1 MKTSF
6 DKASKLFRRN
16 VFLCTCYA
24 FFLILLNGVN
34 VLVCKVTSM
43 QILGDFF
50 GFTEFLLIFSLLIFV
65 LFIVIG
71 YEFFSAPEKNG
82 LSEIFAVSDGG
93 EKSLRL
99 SQSVILLLLLSG
111 VVLNIGIW
119 GTVCYF
125 KSGLSYL
132 PYYYHLLKLFFLYN
146 LMPGVIGALWGYI
159 LAFRFKRGKAYIMI
173 IFLAF
178 LGSPAAASAIG
189 MLNSFLSG
197 NVTVWFS
204 RVGDLFAVMPY
215 DLTHVPNFAYGFT
228 AETYRYQG
236 AFFIFFLL
244 LGIILITYRNQSA
257 KSYVKYFGIA
267 SVCVALVFAGF
278 SVFNRGS
285 VPLQD
290 LERPDTAFYF
300 RYNLMDT
307 EQKEKPAEFEVSAY
321 KMELKITNKLKA
333 DVKMTLKAEKP
344 LDKYEFTLLDCY
356 KIKSVE
362 DGSGNPLEFERD
374 SHYLTVYPQN
384 TSEIPE
390 IRIVYSGYNPITYTN
405 NQGICL
411 PGNFNYYPVEGFFVI
426 SKDGNECRFP
436 EISERYFDVC
446 VKTRHK
452 NLISNLE
459 KNEENRF
466 VGKSNGLT
474 LSAGFYGET
483 EITVNGEKIK
493 VYSAVYNLK
502 YAAKN
507 DKANIEKMQPYLDEY
522 NKKIGCNLSWGSD
535 GKTIMHL
542 NSDSFVTDKSFSDH
556 IICEELNPEETAN
569 ELLEQ
574 SLPKTEEKLV
584 IRELMMESL
593 REGSIFFLKQ
603 SHLKDAVPERVA
615 MAEII
620 IQKMNQNGEKAVYN
634 AMYNYL
640 TDETDTRSPEEFL
653 KSL

>member
-6 DKASKLFRRN
+6 NKASKLFRRN

-24 FFLILLNGVN
+24 FFLILLNGFN
-34 VLVCKVTSM
+34 FLLCKITQM
-43 QILGDFF
+43 QILSDFF
-50 GFTEFLLIFSLLIFV
+50 ELTEFLLIFSLLIFV

-99 SQSVILLLLLSG
+99 SQSVILFLLLSG

-119 GTVCYF
+119 GTACYF
-125 KSGLSYL
+125 KSDI
-132 PYYYHLLKLFFLYN
+132 PITYYYHLLKLIFLYN

-189 MLNSFLSG
+189 MLNSFLPG

-215 DLTHVPNFAYGFT
+215 DLTYVTNCAYGFP

-236 AFFIFFLL
+236 TFFLLFLL
-244 LGIILITYRNQSA
+244 LGIILLTYRSQSVKRVA
-257 KSYVKYFGIA
+257 KSFGVA
-267 SVCVALVFAGF
+267 SLCVALVFAGF

-285 VPLQD
+285 VPLYD
-290 LERPDTAFYF
+290 SERSDTEFFF
-300 RYNLMDT
+300 RCRLADT
-307 EQKEKPAEFEVSAY
+307 EQKEKPAEFGVSSY

-362 DGSGNPLEFERD
+362 DGNGNPLKFKRN
-374 SHYLTVYPQN
+374 SHYITVFPQN

-390 IRIVYSGYNPITYTN
+390 IRIVYSGSNPIAYTN
-405 NQGICL
+405 NQGIHL

-426 SKDGNECRFP
+426 SKDGSKCRFP
-436 EISERYFDVC
+436 EISERYFDVG
-446 VKTRHK
+446 VTTRHK
-452 NLISNLE
+452 NVISNLD
-459 KNEENRF
+459 KTEENRF

-474 LSAGFYGET
+474 LAAGFYDET

-493 VYSAVYNLK
+493 IYGAASSLK
-502 YAAKN
+502 YAARN
-507 DKANIEKMQPYLDEY
+507 DKENIEKMQPYLDEY

-535 GKTIMHL
+535 GRTIMHL
-542 NSDSFVTDKSFSDH
+542 NSDSFANDGSFSDH
-556 IICEELNPEETAN
+556 ITCWQINPEITAN
-569 ELLEQ
+569 DLLEK
-574 SLPKTEEKLV
+574 SLQKTEEKLI